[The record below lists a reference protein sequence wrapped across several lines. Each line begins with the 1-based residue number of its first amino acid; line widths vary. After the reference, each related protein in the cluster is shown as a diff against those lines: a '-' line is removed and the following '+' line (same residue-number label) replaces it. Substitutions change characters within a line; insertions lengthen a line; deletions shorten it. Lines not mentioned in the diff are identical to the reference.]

1 MTMLSVLFLVAI
13 VKSSE
18 LAVGQSIPK
27 AADPVHP
34 CMRKLCTSCDINGA
48 ETKYS
53 SQFGENMDVEEC
65 KWACMARRDCLGI
78 DFGKGNR
85 KGQCYLNTAQ
95 NTAHT
100 PHANFDAWAKLTKS
114 ECEAELAKEDWLSWN
129 LRTRDYARWR
139 NDGCKWH
146 GTAPFCNGQCPA
158 HLDKVD
164 CMAAVSAMTVEGT
177 WKKDFGDDCWLG
189 GAKAYCCPKK
199 PGNQH
204 SHSCGG
210 KQHDFLFDLYTTELE
225 VGTLSEHDRLKKT
238 NEALKDALRAL
249 AAN

>member
-13 VKSSE
+13 VKS
-18 LAVGQSIPK
+18 GI
-27 AADPVHP
+27 VHP
-34 CMRKLCTSCDINGA
+34 CMRNLCTSCDINGA

-65 KWACMARRDCLGI
+65 KWACMTRSDCLGI
-78 DFGKGNR
+78 DFGKGDR

-100 PHANFDAWAKLTKS
+100 PHANFDAWAKLTES
-114 ECEAELAKEDWLSWN
+114 ECEAKLEKEIWADWRA
-129 LRTRDYARWR
+129 RTNDYTRWR
-139 NDGCKWH
+139 DDGCKWY
-146 GTAPFCNGQCPA
+146 GSAPACNGQCPA
-158 HLDKVD
+158 HLDMVD
-164 CMAAVSAMTVEGT
+164 CRAAVSTYSYITEGKWRT
-177 WKKDFGDDCWLG
+177 TFGGDCWLAG
-189 GAKAYCCPKK
+189 SKAYCCPKK
-199 PGNQH
+199 PGNQRGNE
-204 SHSCGG
+204 CGG
-210 KQHDFLFDLYTTELE
+210 QQHDFLVDLYTTELE